1 MIIYP
6 AIDLLD
12 GRCVRLHQG
21 EFDQVT
27 IFDADPVDAA
37 LRWRDQGAEWLHIVD
52 LSGARQ
58 GQPVHL
64 EIVGRIAQAT
74 GLPVRLGGG
83 LRSVADV
90 AAAIDVGV
98 TRATVGTAALDV
110 DLLAAL
116 VARWGVAIEVALD
129 LRGEAVAVE
138 GWRTAAPL
146 TATHWARQA
155 ALAGVRS
162 LLVTDIARDGT
173 LAGANAG
180 LVARMRNATED
191 ASIAITIAGG
201 VTDIADI
208 TELAQA
214 GADGAVI
221 GRALYTGRLTLP
233 AALAAAKGATAC

>member
-21 EFDQVT
+21 EYDQVT
-27 IFDADPVDAA
+27 LFDADPLDAA
-37 LRWRDQGAEWLHIVD
+37 LRWRDHGAEWLHIID

-58 GQPVHL
+58 GHPVHL
-64 EIVGRIAQAT
+64 GVVARIVQAT

-83 LRSVADV
+83 LRTQEDI
-90 AAAIDVGV
+90 AAAIDAGV
-98 TRATVGTAALDV
+98 MRTTVGTAALQV
-110 DLLAAL
+110 DLLTAL
-116 VARWGVAIEVALD
+116 VAQWGAAIEVALD
-129 LRGEAVAVE
+129 LRGDAVAVE

-146 TATHWARQA
+146 TASHWARQA

-173 LAGANAG
+173 LTGANTG
-180 LVARMRNATED
+180 LVARIRNATED

-201 VTDIADI
+201 VTSIADI
-208 TELAQA
+208 TALAQA

-221 GRALYTGRLTLP
+221 GRALYTGQLSLP
-233 AALAAAKGATAC
+233 DALAAAKGAISC

>member
-12 GRCVRLHQG
+12 GHCVRLHQG
-21 EFDQVT
+21 EYDQVT
-27 IFDADPVDAA
+27 VFDADPVDVA
-37 LRWRDQGAEWLHIVD
+37 LRWRDQGAAWLHIVD

-64 EIVGRIAQAT
+64 GLVRRIAQAT

-83 LRSVADV
+83 LRTEADV
-90 AAAIDVGV
+90 AAALDAGV
-98 TRATVGTAALDV
+98 TRATVGTAALDL
-110 DLLAAL
+110 DLLGAL
-116 VARWGVAIEVALD
+116 VARWGAAIEVALD

-146 TATHWARQA
+146 TAAHWARQA

-162 LLVTDIARDGT
+162 LFVTDIARDGT

-180 LVARMRNATED
+180 LVARIRSATED
-191 ASIAITIAGG
+191 ASIAIIIAGG
-201 VTDIADI
+201 VTGIADI
-208 TELAQA
+208 TALAHA

-221 GRALYTGRLTLP
+221 GRALYTGQLTLP
-233 AALAAAKGATAC
+233 EALAAAQGATAC